1 MISTCVNGATIAL
14 TMGLSTRYTLITEF
28 VKFIYLF
35 AMISMALLYISATIE
50 SNNITYKHICHHNFA
65 IIFLD

>member
-1 MISTCVNGATIAL
+1 MISTCVNGVTIAL

-50 SNNITYKHICHHNFA
+50 NNNITYKHIYV
-65 IIFLD
+65 IIILP